1 MVLIEEELAGEALI
15 INYIYNINKIQP
27 IEFSFSEKNL
37 WYVFISI
44 ITTNIPN
51 GKGTS
56 IQIT

>member
-27 IEFSFSEKNL
+27 IEFSFPEKNL